1 MKKHIFKEWLS
12 AARQWSIPASAMPVI
27 ATLAYLF
34 WKGVEINWLY
44 GVVAMIGMIFFYLAG
59 NTWTNNLEQ
68 KKGDKLENSVGTK
81 WLSIALCVAG
91 LACCGY
97 LIAMTGTTLL
107 WIALAGAAFTL
118 VYPWMRYTIFGD
130 LDIIVTFAFL
140 PAIATSFAAVGNIDW
155 SVLIIALPVGLITAG
170 IQHCRNARILIAGN
184 KNVLTAVSLGTNV
197 SARLFWTEMVF
208 PFVWVGISSMLG
220 FMPLYTVLIFLTIA
234 IALACGTTMIKSV
247 GQGTLLL
254 SDLDVRTA
262 NLQRTFSTLLTIGLI
277 LGKFL

>member
-1 MKKHIFKEWLS
+1 MT
-12 AARQWSIPASAMPVI
+12 AARPWSIPASAMPVI

-34 WKGVEINWLY
+34 WKGAEINWFH
-44 GVVAMIGMIFFYLAG
+44 GAAAMIGMIFFHLAG
-59 NTWTNNLEQ
+59 NTWSNNVEQ
-68 KKGDKLENSVGTK
+68 KNAEKTENTVGTK
-81 WLSIALCVAG
+81 WLSIALCAAG
-91 LACCGY
+91 LACCAY

-130 LDIIVTFAFL
+130 LDIIVTFAIL

-155 SVLIIALPVGLITAG
+155 SVLIIAIPVGLITAG
-170 IQHCRNARILIAGN
+170 IQHSRNARILIAGN
-184 KNVLTAVSLGTNV
+184 KTALTAVSLGTNV

>member
-12 AARQWSIPASAMPVI
+12 AARPWSIPASAMPVI

-44 GVVAMIGMIFFYLAG
+44 GVVAMIGMIFFHLAG

-91 LACCGY
+91 LTCCGY
-97 LIAMTGTTLL
+97 LIAMTGATLM
-107 WIALAGAAFTL
+107 WIALAGTALTL
-118 VYPWMRYTIFGD
+118 VYPWVRYTIFGD
-130 LDIIVTFAFL
+130 LDILVSFAFL

-170 IQHCRNARILIAGN
+170 MQHCRNARIRIAEN
-184 KNVLTAVSLGTNV
+184 KTIGGISLGTNV
-197 SARLFWTEMVF
+197 AAKLFWTEMVF
-208 PFVWVGISSMLG
+208 PFVWVGVCSMIGVL
-220 FMPLYTVLIFLTIA
+220 PLYTVFIFLTIA

-254 SDLDVRTA
+254 LDLDVRTA
-262 NLQRTFSTLLTIGLI
+262 NLQRMFSTLLSIGLI
-277 LGKFL
+277 LGKLL

>member
-12 AARQWSIPASAMPVI
+12 AARPWSIPASAMPVI

-44 GVVAMIGMIFFYLAG
+44 GVVAMIGMIFFHLAG

-107 WIALAGAAFTL
+107 WIALAGAALTL
-118 VYPWMRYTIFGD
+118 VYPWVRYTIFGD
-130 LDIIVTFAFL
+130 LDILVSFAFL

-170 IQHCRNARILIAGN
+170 IQHCRNARIRIAEN
-184 KNVLTAVSLGTNV
+184 KTIGGISLGTNV
-197 SARLFWTEMVF
+197 AAKLFWTEMVF
-208 PFVWVGISSMLG
+208 PFVWVGVCSMIGVL
-220 FMPLYTVLIFLTIA
+220 PLYTVFIFLTIA

-254 SDLDVRTA
+254 LDLDVRTA
-262 NLQRTFSTLLTIGLI
+262 NLQRMFSTLLSIGLI
-277 LGKFL
+277 LGKLL

>member
-12 AARQWSIPASAMPVI
+12 AARPWSIPASAMPVI

-44 GVVAMIGMIFFYLAG
+44 GVVAMIGMIFFHLAG

-91 LACCGY
+91 LTCCGY
-97 LIAMTGTTLL
+97 LIAMTGATLM
-107 WIALAGAAFTL
+107 WIALAGAALTL
-118 VYPWMRYTIFGD
+118 VYPWVRYTIFGD
-130 LDIIVTFAFL
+130 LDILVSFAFL

-170 IQHCRNARILIAGN
+170 MQHCRNARIRIAEN
-184 KNVLTAVSLGTNV
+184 KTIGGISLGTNV
-197 SARLFWTEMVF
+197 AAKLFWTEMVF
-208 PFVWVGISSMLG
+208 PFVWVGVCSMIGVL
-220 FMPLYTVLIFLTIA
+220 PLYTVFIFLTIA

-254 SDLDVRTA
+254 LDLDVRTA
-262 NLQRTFSTLLTIGLI
+262 NLQRMFSTLLSIGLI
-277 LGKFL
+277 LGKLL